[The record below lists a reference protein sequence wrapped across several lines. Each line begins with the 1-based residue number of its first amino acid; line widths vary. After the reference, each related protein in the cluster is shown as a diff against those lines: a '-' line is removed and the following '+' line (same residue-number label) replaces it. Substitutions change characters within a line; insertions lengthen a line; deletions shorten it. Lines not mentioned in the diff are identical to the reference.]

1 MLASPGNCCFARFQI
16 KGHHFSLFS
25 MSFEFAQ
32 LHRICERE
40 GLGCLESMNGEGEGF
55 QLGMKGGEG

>member
-1 MLASPGNCCFARFQI
+1 
-16 KGHHFSLFS
+16 